1 MTDWNEDQKL
11 FRKTIEELGPVLSDG
26 HVEADRDG
34 EFSRAKWATLAA
46 SGLFGL
52 PFDEAFGGLGQDVP
66 TTMYVLEGLGHAN
79 RDGGLS
85 FSASTHL
92 ASTGTPL
99 NRFGKPALKQRL
111 LPAVCAG
118 EIIGAHAITEPAHG
132 SDAMG
137 MQTTAVPDGDHYILN
152 GSKAFVSNGPVADVV
167 VVYARTGNPGTA
179 SGISAFLVE
188 RGTPGLSFGNPIE
201 KMGLRSSPLCE
212 LFLDN
217 VRVPAENL
225 LGRPGNGFLVLDHV
239 MKREILY
246 GFAINLG
253 EMQYRLE
260 QATTYARERTQFGSP
275 IGSFQAVQ
283 HRVVDMLIGTETA
296 RHWLYSTG
304 RKLAQGKDVTTDV
317 AITKLVVSE
326 AALASALNTVSV
338 FGGYG
343 YMAEYGF
350 EKDVRNAVAGTI
362 YSGTTEIQ
370 KSRVAAM
377 LGLG

>member
-1 MTDWNEDQKL
+1 MIDWNEDQKL
-11 FRKTIEELGPVLSDG
+11 FRNTIEDLGPVLSDG
-26 HVEADRDG
+26 HIEADQNG
-34 EFSRAKWATLAA
+34 EFSRPKWDKLAA

-52 PFDEAFGGLGQDVP
+52 PFDERFGGLGQDVP

-99 NRFGKPALKQRL
+99 NRFGKPAVKERL

-118 EIIGAHAITEPAHG
+118 ELIGAHAITEPDFG
-132 SDAMG
+132 SDAMS
-137 MQTTAVPDGDHYILN
+137 MQTTAVADGDHYILN
-152 GSKAFVSNGPVADVV
+152 GNKAFVSNGPIADLI
-167 VVYARTGNPGTA
+167 VVYARTDTAGTA
-179 SGISAFLVE
+179 NGISAFLVE
-188 RGTPGLSFGNPIE
+188 RNTPGLSFGTPMK

-217 VRVPAENL
+217 AHVPAENM

-253 EMQYRLE
+253 EMQHRLE
-260 QATTYARERTQFGSP
+260 ETIRYARERKQFGSP

-283 HRVVDMLIGTETA
+283 HRVVDMLISTENS
-296 RHWLYSTG
+296 RRWLYETG
-304 RKLAQGKDVTTDV
+304 RKLALGKDVTTDV
-317 AITKLVVSE
+317 AITKLIVSE
-326 AALASALNTVSV
+326 AALATALHTVSV

-370 KSRVAAM
+370 KSRIAAM